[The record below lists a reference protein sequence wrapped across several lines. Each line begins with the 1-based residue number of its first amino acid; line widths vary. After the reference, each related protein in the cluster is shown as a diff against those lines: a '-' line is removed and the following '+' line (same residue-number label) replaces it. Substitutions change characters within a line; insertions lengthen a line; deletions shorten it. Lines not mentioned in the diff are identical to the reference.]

1 MEIAIFVLELF
12 KIFIHV
18 NKSISMIRKL
28 PEVDIDKENPFKNCK
43 LDRQIY
49 AEILTHVVSNNSGF
63 VLAIDGHW
71 GSGKTTFMKMWK
83 QSLENRDFRVLYFNV
98 WEYDFNTDPMI
109 GMVSQLRSMS
119 KEYDKKGKIKK
130 FVLASG
136 RIAKNTIPVALKL
149 GAKQITGEWGAD
161 VIEAIIKTGADSF
174 GKRLDA
180 YEKQCQSI
188 KDFRTALEDLVTS
201 ISEEKPLIFIID
213 ELDRCNPHFAVKV
226 LERVKHLFNVQ
237 NIVFVL
243 SIDKAQLC
251 HSICGYYGS
260 EKLNAEEYLKRFID
274 IEYKLPEPKVNTF
287 VPYLYDMYEFSNF
300 FAHRDTI
307 QRNPEQEK
315 DEFSRTAEILFEYM
329 HFNLRQME
337 KIFAHIRL
345 AFQTYGNKQAI
356 TPGLMLLLTC
366 FRVTDSNFYDKIVN
380 RRFEAQGLLDY
391 VEEKFPID
399 FLSKNKMLAEYILRY
414 IVWEIAELI
423 VSYNLNERAERYE
436 ELIQENSS
444 KLLIKPKHLSIDL
457 LKEAITYYDS
467 SSRIVL
473 PLSNIIQ
480 HLEFLTPFYLAAE

>member
-1 MEIAIFVLELF
+1 MDITIFVLELF
-12 KIFIHV
+12 KIVHLRNRSV
-18 NKSISMIRKL
+18 SMIRKL

-43 LDRQIY
+43 LGRHIY

-83 QSLENRDFRVLYFNV
+83 QSLEKQKFHVLYFNV

-109 GMVSQLRSMS
+109 GMVSQLREMS
-119 KEYDKKGKIKK
+119 KESKQEATFNRLIVAAGKVAKGLLPAIFKSVLKK
-130 FVLASG
+130 VAS
-136 RIAKNTIPVALKL
+136 
-149 GAKQITGEWGAD
+149 ED
-161 VIEAIIKTGADSF
+161 VVDILEAAMETGADSF
-174 GKRLDA
+174 DKVLDE
-180 YEKQCQSI
+180 YKEQCQSV
-188 KDFRTALEDLVTS
+188 KNFHEVLENLVTS

-274 IEYKLPEPKVNTF
+274 IEYKLPEPKVDTF
-287 VPYLYDMYEFSNF
+287 VPYLYDMYEFGDF
-300 FAHRDTI
+300 FALRDTI

-315 DEFSRTAEILFEYM
+315 NEFSQTAGILFEYM
-329 HFNLRQME
+329 HLNLRQME

-380 RRFEAQGLLDY
+380 RRFGAQGLLDY

-399 FLSKNKMLAEYILRY
+399 FLSKDKMLAEYILRY

-444 KLLIKPKHLSIDL
+444 KLLIKSKHIPIDL
-457 LKEAITYYDS
+457 LKEAIAYYDS